1 MSTRIEGIID
11 RLTDAESFD
20 DIKWIV
26 GDGIV
31 RNYAQSIV
39 DDHIKANAEF
49 QGKAGLEVT
58 VERVSVGKTCKWCL
72 ARCGKFTYPNVPD
85 GTWDRHVDCD
95 CYIIYNNG
103 RVKQTLKGTD
113 KKWNVVSEE
122 QLSERKKVGLA
133 KPTEKVLEARKI
145 VGLEDDNKL
154 RNGIGAEHYDSM
166 QKLVDASD
174 NETAKKAWEKA
185 APKVEVGNA
194 HYNGLAHASTNSIY
208 VDIDK
213 SANGSYCFAKYSV
226 AFHESGHAIDF
237 MAAKLGEAQNWN
249 SFSWYFSST
258 YKNGLFRDTIK
269 KEVDMRVKEKAALV
283 KDLFKKED
291 WETLA
296 NIGAMDRELYNYYKL
311 SGKWRYGNKPEY
323 SKGRAYSAISKDI
336 RDMGAIRGGDI
347 SDIYEGATNGRAH
360 GQMGHGASYWK
371 KDKDMLPTEAFA
383 EFTSATFSNPES
395 LEAIKE
401 WFPES
406 YKVYL
411 DMLEVI
417 AENGV

>member
-11 RLTDAESFD
+11 RLTDAETFD

-113 KKWNVVSEE
+113 KKWNIVSEE
-122 QLSERKKVGLA
+122 QLSERKKVGLT

-154 RNGIGAEHYDSM
+154 RNGVGAQHYENM
-166 QKLVDASD
+166 QRMVANSND
-174 NETAKKAWEKA
+174 ETAKAVWEKTNA
-185 APKVEVGNA
+185 KIGVGNA
-194 HYNGLAHASTNSIY
+194 KSRGREYQSRGQIY
-208 VDIDK
+208 VDIEK
-213 SANGSYCFAKYSV
+213 NAKGDMWYTPYETT
-226 AFHESGHAIDF
+226 FHESGHAIDWIRASDGSGRGF
-237 MAAKLGEAQNWN
+237 FL
-249 SFSWYFSST
+249 STT
-258 YKNGLFRDTIK
+258 YKNGVFRDTI
-269 KEVDMRVKEKAALV
+269 VKEANAIVDSKAKAI
-283 KDLFKKED
+283 KELFAKED
-291 WETLA
+291 WATLH
-296 NIGAMDRELYNYYKL
+296 E
-311 SGKWRYGNKPEY
+311 
-323 SKGRAYSAISKDI
+323 
-336 RDMGAIRGGDI
+336 MGAISDWNWDIYQQTGKWFTEQKYSKAKAYAAVSKDLKAMSAHKGGDV
-347 SDIYEGATNGRAH
+347 SDIMEGATKAKAQGTL
-360 GQMGHGASYWK
+360 GHGASYWK
-371 KDKDMLPTEAFA
+371 KNPDYLATEAFA
-383 EFTSATFSNPES
+383 EFTSATFTNPES
-395 LEAIKE
+395 LETLKE

-406 YKVYL
+406 YKVWHEML
-411 DMLEVI
+411 DVI
-417 AENGV
+417 VSNGA